1 MKDTQFFTWIDS
13 SNAISPKTKQSYRK
27 HLRSLKSHFPGTDI
41 AQIIERP
48 SAVTALH
55 VSDSLKSAYAT
66 VVLSLYKRAR
76 EFGTPLDPK
85 YYDAWSAVQTQ
96 AYDTYLKKVES
107 NALTREESE
116 NWASWDEWK
125 DMDELLSKEE
135 PGSQTQL
142 LVAFHVRIVPL
153 RGGDLT
159 YVRFCNDKDMD
170 KIKGNIITNITNSSP
185 SVLYIREHKTAK
197 TYGTLTR
204 EIHEDLKKE
213 VRMSYFKNPREF
225 LFVRPDGKGYTST
238 SAFIDWKRNVFR
250 RLFDR
255 NVTTNSAR
263 HAYVSSGDFNLL
275 SVAQQKERALE
286 MGHSFT
292 THHDY
297 RKLTQDG

>member
-1 MKDTQFFTWIDS
+1 VKMDDTKFFSWIDS
-13 SNAISPKTKQSYRK
+13 SNAISAKTKQSYRK
-27 HLRSLKSHFPGTDI
+27 HLRSLKSHFPGTNI
-41 AQIIERP
+41 ATIIERP
-48 SAVTALH
+48 GAVQQLH
-55 VSDSLKSAYAT
+55 ISDSLKSAYAT
-66 VVLSLYKRAR
+66 VVLSLYKRAK
-76 EFGTPLDPK
+76 ENGTPLDPK
-85 YYDAWSAVQTQ
+85 HYDAWSRVQSQ

-125 DMDELLSKEE
+125 DMDELLSKVE
-135 PGSQTQL
+135 PGSPTQL

-159 YVRFCNDKDMD
+159 YVRFCNDKDCERV
-170 KIKGNIITNITNSSP
+170 KGNIITNITNSHP
-185 SVLYIREHKTAK
+185 SVMYISEHKTAK

-204 EIHEDLKKE
+204 EIPDDLKKE

-263 HAYVSSGDFNLL
+263 HAYVSSGDFNSL
-275 SVAQQKERALE
+275 SVAEQKQRALE

-297 RKLTQDG
+297 RKLT